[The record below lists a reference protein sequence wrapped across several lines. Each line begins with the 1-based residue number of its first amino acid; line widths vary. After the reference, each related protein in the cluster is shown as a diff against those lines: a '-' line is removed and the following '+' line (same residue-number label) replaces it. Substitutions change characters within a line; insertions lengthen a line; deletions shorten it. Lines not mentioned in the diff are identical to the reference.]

1 VPDNTLNHVEE
12 VLSGKRYKFLDPTRK
27 AVLMLPPNA
36 LKLWLTYW
44 MFESDEREAY
54 PSLDEL
60 EKVMDTGRQAILSA
74 RQYLLDTGWLVKLLG
89 SAAERY
95 AKPSQGSH
103 NVAVYQVD
111 DPTKGVE
118 DGGMKITPLKIIP
131 NVTTVSA
138 SASTGTTTGTTSPTH
153 ACTEAH
159 TRGGLKTSSLRSDEK
174 PEEQN
179 QEQKQKPMRVSSATK
194 WTNNY
199 DAPMPD
205 GFNSW
210 SQLDRST
217 WVAVHDKRR
226 VQVLPVPEQE
236 KDSVPIETK
245 VPVPSASLTPPKS
258 APPPIGLTPDQEID
272 CQRDWKESWGFS
284 RGFYI
289 KDSFPVAKVVSITK
303 EHQEIHR
310 ELWIERL
317 ERKGVR
323 G

>member
-1 VPDNTLNHVEE
+1 VPDKTLNHVEE

-44 MFESDEREAY
+44 MFESDEQEAY
-54 PSLDEL
+54 PSLDKL
-60 EKVMDTGRQAILSA
+60 EEVMDTGRQAILSA
-74 RQYLLDTGWLVKLLG
+74 RQYLLDTGWLVKLTG

-103 NVAVYQVD
+103 NVAVYRVD

-138 SASTGTTTGTTSPTH
+138 PASTGTTTGATTSTN
-153 ACTEAH
+153 ACTAVH
-159 TRGGLKTSSLRSDEK
+159 TLGGSLKISSLRSEEK

-179 QEQKQKPMRVSSATK
+179 QEQKQKTMRVSSATK
-194 WTNNY
+194 WMNRY
-199 DAPMPD
+199 GVAMPD

-217 WVAVHDKRR
+217 WVDVHDQTKTK
-226 VQVLPVPEQE
+226 VLPVPEKV
-236 KDSVPIETK
+236 KDSVPVETK
-245 VPVPSASLTPPKS
+245 VPVPSASLTPPSS
-258 APPPIGLTPDQEID
+258 APPPKLTPDEEID
-272 CQRDWKESWGFS
+272 CEMDWRESWGFS
-284 RGFYI
+284 RMLYL
-289 KDSFPVAKVVSITK
+289 KDSFTVAQTVAVTK
-303 EHQEIHR
+303 EHKDMHR
-310 ELWIERL
+310 EIWIEDL
-317 ERKGVR
+317 ERKAVR